1 MWCGSKEHPKETSW
15 LRSGTPQ
22 YRSWSRESLTTQT
35 SLRRR
40 GSRAWKRGLS
50 TGVYLCSEGPMFRG
64 SYVPSFLEK
73 TRNIG
78 PSEHRPFYPL
88 VRSYVPRVLSSEP
101 KAKGRDGLAFFV
113 LDYWDYLLSSSVP
126 VRSQLPV
133 ELRLAFNLNN
143 TTHPPGKV
151 EIQLEIDYIIWSV
164 NKWGMVWPTFMR
176 LLG

>member
-1 MWCGSKEHPKETSW
+1 
-15 LRSGTPQ
+15 
-22 YRSWSRESLTTQT
+22 
-35 SLRRR
+35 
-40 GSRAWKRGLS
+40 
-50 TGVYLCSEGPMFRG
+50 MFRG

-133 ELRLAFNLNN
+133 VLIHPRVHLCTVSSFLHQTTASTHYSNVPVLFVNSSKVVLKTTAARQAVCKCNTNLCVQTCSNLPSPGVVPRPNN
-143 TTHPPGKV
+143 PDSLPTVNYINHIFV
-151 EIQLEIDYIIWSV
+151 EKRFTNIALFGPQ
-164 NKWGMVWPTFMR
+164 
-176 LLG
+176 

>member
-1 MWCGSKEHPKETSW
+1 MYPGLK
-15 LRSGTPQ
+15 
-22 YRSWSRESLTTQT
+22 WSLI
-35 SLRRR
+35 
-40 GSRAWKRGLS
+40 

-133 ELRLAFNLNN
+133 ELRLALNLNN
-143 TTHPPGKV
+143 ITHPHPHTTASALPCFFATVSTFRLNHWLVRSSVSRLKYYKFFSFLVTGGRHLPHR
-151 EIQLEIDYIIWSV
+151 QLTEEKKS
-164 NKWGMVWPTFMR
+164 KCF
-176 LLG
+176 LF

>member
-1 MWCGSKEHPKETSW
+1 M
-15 LRSGTPQ
+15 
-22 YRSWSRESLTTQT
+22 
-35 SLRRR
+35 
-40 GSRAWKRGLS
+40 A
-50 TGVYLCSEGPMFRG
+50 GVYLCSEGPMFRG

-133 ELRLAFNLNN
+133 ELRLALNLNN
-143 TTHPPGKV
+143 ITHPHPHAHPPTHTSGKV

>member
-1 MWCGSKEHPKETSW
+1 
-15 LRSGTPQ
+15 
-22 YRSWSRESLTTQT
+22 
-35 SLRRR
+35 
-40 GSRAWKRGLS
+40 
-50 TGVYLCSEGPMFRG
+50 MFRG

-133 ELRLAFNLNN
+133 ELRLALNLNN
-143 TTHPPGKV
+143 TLPRKCNTAC
-151 EIQLEIDYIIWSV
+151 I
-164 NKWGMVWPTFMR
+164 R
-176 LLG
+176 LRQA